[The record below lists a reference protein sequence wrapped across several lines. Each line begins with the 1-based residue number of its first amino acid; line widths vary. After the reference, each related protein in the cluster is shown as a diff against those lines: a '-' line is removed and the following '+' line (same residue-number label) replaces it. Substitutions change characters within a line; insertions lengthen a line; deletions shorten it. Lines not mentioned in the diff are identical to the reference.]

1 VKPFELVTA
10 DYFLC
15 KTPYNFTL
23 ERTWHTIA
31 INKVFHKAQQ
41 LKISKRR
48 GLECGFY
55 WFFKHCLSASS
66 ADLLDWRMFNNDWTR
81 MRYEGVTSVPLNQLY
96 TVCLVAPVNF
106 ATSITGKSK
115 LIAQRPN
122 WLPSVLGAFFVV
134 FLISS
139 E

>member
-1 VKPFELVTA
+1 M
-10 DYFLC
+10 D
-15 KTPYNFTL
+15 
-23 ERTWHTIA
+23 W
-31 INKVFHKAQQ
+31 
-41 LKISKRR
+41 
-48 GLECGFY
+48 GFY
-55 WFFKHCLSASS
+55 WCLLHCLSASS
-66 ADLLDWRMFNNDWTR
+66 DVLLDWSMFNKDCTR
-81 MRYEGVTSVPLNQLY
+81 ILYALVTSVPLNQLY

-115 LIAQRPN
+115 LIAHRPS